1 MVNKNCGHK
10 ARGSVMGINCLFGA
24 IGTSIINSRN
34 PPCG

>member
-24 IGTSIINSRN
+24 IGKINLN
-34 PPCG
+34 